1 MATISPSRASVTTQQ
16 SAANTSKDTL
26 VGWFATGISMLFKAI
41 GYTIKWA
48 ITVIWY
54 IVVIVAKLT
63 FWFSIGFLIGAF
75 WPRKI
80 K

>member
-1 MATISPSRASVTTQQ
+1 
-16 SAANTSKDTL
+16 
-26 VGWFATGISMLFKAI
+26 MLFNAI